1 MIKTGVSLFAG
12 IGGFDL
18 AMERAG
24 INVVATVEWDKHAQ
38 GVLARRFPN
47 TKLYGDI
54 TGVTG
59 EQLISAGFDPANGII
74 TGGFPCQDLSVAGR
88 RAGLIGSRS
97 GLFWEICRLLD
108 ETKAQSFILENVPG
122 LLSSN
127 EGRDMG
133 TVIRAL
139 EERGYSVAWRVLD
152 AQHFGV
158 AQRRRRVFI
167 IGHLGNDWRTPAEI
181 LAIAESSARYSEQ
194 SNTKRK
200 DPTYKTSDG
209 TGSNSLIG
217 SETVG
222 SLQASDYKFPQQQQV
237 HENKIVIQ
245 ASTSLASGKEIANCI
260 SASLYHHGSV
270 VNQDANNG
278 HMVIHETDQQIQAF
292 VKIVRSGARAEDGS
306 LPAEVWAERETAPTL
321 NVMDNNGD
329 SHATVLINDP
339 TFTIFTQNQ
348 RSEVRDLN
356 GVAGALQANSGMNN
370 TNYVS
375 TNVDPTFFYA
385 KSHQDV
391 RIQGDVI
398 NTLAATMG
406 TGGGNTPMVHAI
418 QNTVIGRKD
427 TSGPQGKGY
436 GNEEDPMFTLDT
448 TSPHAVAT
456 PSTVRRLTPVECE
469 RLQGFPDQWTEGQAD
484 SHRYKQLGNAVAVP
498 VVEWIIRR
506 FITAT
511 N

>member
-38 GVLARRFPN
+38 SVLARRFPN

-88 RAGLIGSRS
+88 RAGLSGSRS

-139 EERGYSVAWRVLD
+139 EERGYSIAWRVLD

-181 LAIAESSARYSEQ
+181 LAIAESSARHSEQ
-194 SNTKRK
+194 SNAKRK
-200 DPTYKTSDG
+200 DPTYKTTDG
-209 TGSNSLIG
+209 AGSNSLIG

-245 ASTSLASGKEIANCI
+245 P
-260 SASLYHHGSV
+260 
-270 VNQDANNG
+270 
-278 HMVIHETDQQIQAF
+278 F

-329 SHATVLINDP
+329 SHATVLIN
-339 TFTIFTQNQ
+339 
-348 RSEVRDLN
+348 
-356 GVAGALQANSGMNN
+356 
-370 TNYVS
+370 
-375 TNVDPTFFYA
+375 DPTFFYA

-456 PSTVRRLTPVECE
+456 PSTVRRLTPTECE
-469 RLQGFPDQWTEGQAD
+469 RLQGFPDNWTEGQAD

-506 FITAT
+506 FMTAT

>member
-47 TKLYGDI
+47 SKLYGDI

-59 EQLISAGFDPANGII
+59 EQLIDAGFDSANGII
-74 TGGFPCQDLSVAGR
+74 TGGFPCQDLSLAGR
-88 RAGLIGSRS
+88 RAGLSGSRS

-139 EERGYSVAWRVLD
+139 EERGYSIAWRVLD

-167 IGHLGNDWRTPAEI
+167 VGHLGNDWRTPAEI
-181 LAIAESSARYSEQ
+181 LSIGESSSRYLEQ

-200 DPTYKTSDG
+200 ETSGIIGDGIADSSRAGNFELYDFPKESISPTLNARRAHDTMTYQEVARMQGFGDYQIDQIAGSLKARDYKDATDLVFTDKQTYIQTRVG
-209 TGSNSLIG
+209 NSPTL
-217 SETVG
+217 TVG
-222 SLQASDYKFPQQQQV
+222 SKGMS
-237 HENKIVIQ
+237 IQ
-245 ASTSLASGKEIANCI
+245 
-260 SASLYHHGSV
+260 
-270 VNQDANNG
+270 
-278 HMVIHETDQQIQAF
+278 
-292 VKIVRSGARAEDGS
+292 SGA
-306 LPAEVWAERETAPTL
+306 
-321 NVMDNNGD
+321 
-329 SHATVLINDP
+329 
-339 TFTIFTQNQ
+339 
-348 RSEVRDLN
+348 
-356 GVAGALQANSGMNN
+356 
-370 TNYVS
+370 
-375 TNVDPTFFYA
+375 
-385 KSHQDV
+385 
-391 RIQGDVI
+391 
-398 NTLAATMG
+398 
-406 TGGGNTPMVHAI
+406 
-418 QNTVIGRKD
+418 
-427 TSGPQGKGY
+427 
-436 GNEEDPMFTLDT
+436 
-448 TSPHAVAT
+448 
-456 PSTVRRLTPVECE
+456 TVRRLTPVECE

-511 N
+511 KGAK

>member
-47 TKLYGDI
+47 SKLYGDI

-88 RAGLIGSRS
+88 RAGLSGSRS

-181 LAIAESSARYSEQ
+181 LAIAESSARHSEQ

-200 DPTYKTSDG
+200 DTAGNLVESVRDHNRKRKT
-209 TGSNSLIG
+209 
-217 SETVG
+217 
-222 SLQASDYKFPQQQQV
+222 P
-237 HENKIVIQ
+237 
-245 ASTSLASGKEIANCI
+245 
-260 SASLYHHGSV
+260 
-270 VNQDANNG
+270 
-278 HMVIHETDQQIQAF
+278 F

-306 LPAEVWAERETAPTL
+306 LPAEVWAERDISPTL

-329 SHATVLINDP
+329 SHATVL
-339 TFTIFTQNQ
+339 
-348 RSEVRDLN
+348 
-356 GVAGALQANSGMNN
+356 
-370 TNYVS
+370 
-375 TNVDPTFFYA
+375 NVDHTFFYA

-456 PSTVRRLTPVECE
+456 PATVRRLTPVECE

-498 VVEWIIRR
+498 VVEWIIQR
-506 FITAT
+506 FIQAT

>member
-47 TKLYGDI
+47 SKLYGDI

-88 RAGLIGSRS
+88 RAGLSGSRS

-200 DPTYKTSDG
+200 ETSAI
-209 TGSNSLIG
+209 IG
-217 SETVG
+217 AGITDDSRAGNFE
-222 SLQASDYKFPQQQQV
+222 LYDFP
-237 HENKIVIQ
+237 
-245 ASTSLASGKEIANCI
+245 KE
-260 SASLYHHGSV
+260 SV
-270 VNQDANNG
+270 
-278 HMVIHETDQQIQAF
+278 
-292 VKIVRSGARAEDGS
+292 S
-306 LPAEVWAERETAPTL
+306 PTL
-321 NVMDNNGD
+321 NARRAHDTMTYQEVARMQGFGD
-329 SHATVLINDP
+329 YQIDEIAGSLKARDHKDAT
-339 TFTIFTQNQ
+339 
-348 RSEVRDLN
+348 DL
-356 GVAGALQANSGMNN
+356 VIE
-370 TNYVS
+370 
-375 TNVDPTFFYA
+375 PTFFYA

-406 TGGGNTPMVHAI
+406 TGGGNTPMVHAYDEY
-418 QNTVIGRKD
+418 NDSIGDVHQTLRAGTKQSTGVL
-427 TSGPQGKGY
+427 TS
-436 GNEEDPMFTLDT
+436 
-448 TSPHAVAT
+448 
-456 PSTVRRLTPVECE
+456 STVRRLTPVECE
-469 RLQGFPDQWTEGQAD
+469 RLQGFPDYWTEGQAD

-498 VVEWIIRR
+498 VVQWIIER
-506 FITAT
+506 FIQAT

>member
-38 GVLARRFPN
+38 SVLARRFPN
-47 TKLYGDI
+47 SKLYGDI

-59 EQLISAGFDPANGII
+59 EQLINAGFDPANGII

-108 ETKAQSFILENVPG
+108 ETKAQNFILENVPG

-139 EERGYSVAWRVLD
+139 EERGYSLAWRVLD

-167 IGHLGNDWRTPAEI
+167 IGHLGNNWRTPAEI

-200 DPTYKTSDG
+200 EAARATAKS
-209 TGSNSLIG
+209 TGIFNESSFGQFRTENNSATLKASGGVLGGG
-217 SETVG
+217 SET
-222 SLQASDYKFPQQQQV
+222 LL
-237 HENKIVIQ
+237 IQ
-245 ASTSLASGKEIANCI
+245 P
-260 SASLYHHGSV
+260 
-270 VNQDANNG
+270 
-278 HMVIHETDQQIQAF
+278 F

-306 LPAEVWAERETAPTL
+306 LPAEVWAERDTAPTL

-329 SHATVLINDP
+329 SHATVL
-339 TFTIFTQNQ
+339 
-348 RSEVRDLN
+348 
-356 GVAGALQANSGMNN
+356 
-370 TNYVS
+370 
-375 TNVDPTFFYA
+375 NVDPTFFYA

-427 TSGPQGKGY
+427 TAGPQGKGY

-448 TSPHAVAT
+448 TSPHAVAFHLTQT
-456 PSTVRRLTPVECE
+456 PTSGEVSPTMGSSPGGMGMMNNSTVRRLTPTECE
-469 RLQGFPDQWTEGQAD
+469 RLQGFPDGWTEGQAD

-498 VVEWIIRR
+498 VVEWIIQR
-506 FITAT
+506 FIQAT

>member
-47 TKLYGDI
+47 TKLYGYI

-88 RAGLIGSRS
+88 RAGLSGSRS

-139 EERGYSVAWRVLD
+139 EERGYSIAWRVLD

-167 IGHLGNDWRTPAEI
+167 VGNLGDDWRTPAEI
-181 LAIAESSARYSEQ
+181 LAIAESSARHSEQ

-200 DPTYKTSDG
+200 EVARSVGAGITDDSRAGNFELYDFPKESVSPTLNARRAHDTMTYQEVARMQGFGDYQMDEISGALK
-209 TGSNSLIG
+209 
-217 SETVG
+217 
-222 SLQASDYKFPQQQQV
+222 ARDYKDATDL
-237 HENKIVIQ
+237 VIQ
-245 ASTSLASGKEIANCI
+245 P
-260 SASLYHHGSV
+260 
-270 VNQDANNG
+270 
-278 HMVIHETDQQIQAF
+278 F

-329 SHATVLINDP
+329 SHATVLIN
-339 TFTIFTQNQ
+339 
-348 RSEVRDLN
+348 
-356 GVAGALQANSGMNN
+356 
-370 TNYVS
+370 
-375 TNVDPTFFYA
+375 DPTFFYA

-511 N
+511 Q

>member
-38 GVLARRFPN
+38 SVLARRFPN

-88 RAGLIGSRS
+88 RAGLSGSRS

-139 EERGYSVAWRVLD
+139 EERGYSIAWRVLD

-167 IGHLGNDWRTPAEI
+167 IGNLGDDWRTPAEI
-181 LAIAESSARYSEQ
+181 LAIGESSARYSQQ

-209 TGSNSLIG
+209 AGSNSLIG

-245 ASTSLASGKEIANCI
+245 EVARIQSFGDYEMDEI
-260 SASLYHHGSV
+260 SSS
-270 VNQDANNG
+270 
-278 HMVIHETDQQIQAF
+278 
-292 VKIVRSGARAEDGS
+292 
-306 LPAEVWAERETAPTL
+306 
-321 NVMDNNGD
+321 
-329 SHATVLINDP
+329 
-339 TFTIFTQNQ
+339 
-348 RSEVRDLN
+348 
-356 GVAGALQANSGMNN
+356 LQARDYKGA
-370 TNYVS
+370 TDLVI
-375 TNVDPTFFYA
+375 DPTFFYA
-385 KSHQDV
+385 KNHQDV

-448 TSPHAVAT
+448 TSPHAVAFHMTQT
-456 PSTVRRLTPVECE
+456 PVSGEVSPTMGSSPGGMGMMRNSTVRRLTPVECE

>member
-18 AMERAG
+18 AMQRAG
-24 INVVATVEWDKHAQ
+24 IEVVATVEWDKHAQ
-38 GVLARRFPN
+38 SVLTRRFPN

-59 EQLISAGFDPANGII
+59 EQLINAGFDPANGII

-88 RAGLIGSRS
+88 RAGLTGSRS

-108 ETKAQSFILENVPG
+108 ETKAQNFILENVPG

-133 TVIRAL
+133 TVVRAL

-167 IGHLGNDWRTPAEI
+167 IGHLGNDWRSLAEI
-181 LAIAESSARYSEQ
+181 LAIGESSSRYSKQ
-194 SNTKRK
+194 SNKKRK
-200 DPTYKTSDG
+200 ETSRISGDG
-209 TGSNSLIG
+209 IADDNRAGNFELY
-217 SETVG
+217 
-222 SLQASDYKFPQQQQV
+222 DFP
-237 HENKIVIQ
+237 
-245 ASTSLASGKEIANCI
+245 KEAI
-260 SASLYHHGSV
+260 S
-270 VNQDANNG
+270 
-278 HMVIHETDQQIQAF
+278 
-292 VKIVRSGARAEDGS
+292 
-306 LPAEVWAERETAPTL
+306 PTL
-321 NVMDNNGD
+321 NARRAHDTMTYQEVARMQGFGDYQMDEIAGSLKARD
-329 SHATVLINDP
+329 HKDAT
-339 TFTIFTQNQ
+339 
-348 RSEVRDLN
+348 DL
-356 GVAGALQANSGMNN
+356 V
-370 TNYVS
+370 
-375 TNVDPTFFYA
+375 VDPTFFYA
-385 KSHQDV
+385 KNHQGV
-391 RIQGDVI
+391 RIQNDVI

-448 TSPHAVAT
+448 TSPHAIAFHMTQT
-456 PSTVRRLTPVECE
+456 PVSGEISPTIGSSSNGMGMINRSVVRRLTPVECE
-469 RLQGFPDQWTEGQAD
+469 RLQGFPDNWTEGQAD

-498 VVEWIIRR
+498 VVEWIVDR
-506 FITAT
+506 FIQAT

>member
-47 TKLYGDI
+47 SKLYGDI

-59 EQLISAGFDPANGII
+59 EQLIDAGFDPANGII

-88 RAGLIGSRS
+88 RAGLTGSRS

-139 EERGYSVAWRVLD
+139 EERGYSIAWRVLD

-167 IGHLGNDWRTPAEI
+167 VGHLGNEWRTPAEI

-200 DPTYKTSDG
+200 ETSGIVGDG
-209 TGSNSLIG
+209 IADDSRAGNFELY
-217 SETVG
+217 
-222 SLQASDYKFPQQQQV
+222 DFP
-237 HENKIVIQ
+237 
-245 ASTSLASGKEIANCI
+245 KESI
-260 SASLYHHGSV
+260 S
-270 VNQDANNG
+270 
-278 HMVIHETDQQIQAF
+278 
-292 VKIVRSGARAEDGS
+292 
-306 LPAEVWAERETAPTL
+306 PTL
-321 NVMDNNGD
+321 NARRAHDTMTYQEVARMQGFGD
-329 SHATVLINDP
+329 YQIDE
-339 TFTIFTQNQ
+339 I
-348 RSEVRDLN
+348 
-356 GVAGALQANSGMNN
+356 AGALKARDYKDA
-370 TNYVS
+370 TDLVIE
-375 TNVDPTFFYA
+375 PKIFYA
-385 KSHQDV
+385 NRQDL

-398 NTLAATMG
+398 NTLAARMG
-406 TGGGNTPMVHAI
+406 TGGGNTPMAFHMTQTPVSGEI
-418 QNTVIGRKD
+418 SPTIG
-427 TSGPQGKGY
+427 S
-436 GNEEDPMFTLDT
+436 
-448 TSPHAVAT
+448 SPGGMGMINRSV
-456 PSTVRRLTPVECE
+456 VRRLTPVECE

-498 VVEWIIRR
+498 VVQWIIER
-506 FITAT
+506 FIQAT

>member
-38 GVLARRFPN
+38 SVLARRFPN

-88 RAGLIGSRS
+88 RAGLSGSRS

-108 ETKAQSFILENVPG
+108 ETKAQNFILENVPG

-139 EERGYSVAWRVLD
+139 EERGYSIAWRVLD

-167 IGHLGNDWRTPAEI
+167 VGNLGDDWRTSAEI
-181 LAIAESSARYSEQ
+181 LAIGESSARYSQQ

-200 DPTYKTSDG
+200 ETSGSISDG
-209 TGSNSLIG
+209 IADDNRAGNFELYDFPKESISPTLNARRAHDTMTY
-217 SETVG
+217 SEVARMQG
-222 SLQASDYKFPQQQQV
+222 FGDYQMDEISGALKARDYKDATDL
-237 HENKIVIQ
+237 VIQ
-245 ASTSLASGKEIANCI
+245 P
-260 SASLYHHGSV
+260 
-270 VNQDANNG
+270 
-278 HMVIHETDQQIQAF
+278 F
-292 VKIVRSGARAEDGS
+292 VKIIRSGARAEDGS
-306 LPAEVWAERETAPTL
+306 LPAEVWAERDIAPTL
-321 NVMDNNGD
+321 NIMDNNGE
-329 SHATVLINDP
+329 SHATVL
-339 TFTIFTQNQ
+339 
-348 RSEVRDLN
+348 
-356 GVAGALQANSGMNN
+356 
-370 TNYVS
+370 
-375 TNVDPTFFYA
+375 NVDPTFFYA

-456 PSTVRRLTPVECE
+456 PSTVRRLTPTECE

-506 FITAT
+506 FIQAT

>member
-47 TKLYGDI
+47 SKLYGDI

-59 EQLISAGFDPANGII
+59 EQLIDAGFDPANGII

-88 RAGLIGSRS
+88 RAGLSGSRS

-139 EERGYSVAWRVLD
+139 EERGYSIAWRVLD

-209 TGSNSLIG
+209 AGSNSLIG

-245 ASTSLASGKEIANCI
+245 EVAR
-260 SASLYHHGSV
+260 
-270 VNQDANNG
+270 
-278 HMVIHETDQQIQAF
+278 IQAF
-292 VKIVRSGARAEDGS
+292 GDYE
-306 LPAEVWAERETAPTL
+306 
-321 NVMDNNGD
+321 MDEI
-329 SHATVLINDP
+329 S
-339 TFTIFTQNQ
+339 
-348 RSEVRDLN
+348 SS
-356 GVAGALQANSGMNN
+356 LQARDYKGA
-370 TNYVS
+370 TDLVIE
-375 TNVDPTFFYA
+375 PTFFYA
-385 KSHQDV
+385 KNHQDV

-448 TSPHAVAT
+448 TSPHGVAISFDT
-456 PSTVRRLTPVECE
+456 QFGSNATTFEDMSPTLKASQQPPSVTGSTVRRLTPVECE

-498 VVEWIIRR
+498 VVQWIIER
-506 FITAT
+506 FIQAT

>member
-88 RAGLIGSRS
+88 RAGLTGSRS

-108 ETKAQSFILENVPG
+108 ETKAQNFILENVPG

-200 DPTYKTSDG
+200 ETSGSISDG
-209 TGSNSLIG
+209 IADDSRAGNFELYDFPKESISPTLNARRAHDTMTYQEVARMQGFGDYQMDEISGALK
-217 SETVG
+217 
-222 SLQASDYKFPQQQQV
+222 ARDYKDATDL
-237 HENKIVIQ
+237 VIQ
-245 ASTSLASGKEIANCI
+245 P
-260 SASLYHHGSV
+260 
-270 VNQDANNG
+270 
-278 HMVIHETDQQIQAF
+278 F
-292 VKIVRSGARAEDGS
+292 VKIIRSGARAEDGS

-329 SHATVLINDP
+329 SHATVLIN
-339 TFTIFTQNQ
+339 
-348 RSEVRDLN
+348 
-356 GVAGALQANSGMNN
+356 
-370 TNYVS
+370 
-375 TNVDPTFFYA
+375 DPTFFYA

-456 PSTVRRLTPVECE
+456 NATVRRLTPTECE

-498 VVEWIIRR
+498 VVEWIIKR

>member
-47 TKLYGDI
+47 SKLYGDV

-59 EQLISAGFDPANGII
+59 EQLISAGFDPASGII

-88 RAGLIGSRS
+88 RAGLTGSRS

-127 EGRDMG
+127 GGRDMG

-167 IGHLGNDWRTPAEI
+167 VGRLGNDWRTPAEI
-181 LAIAESSARYSEQ
+181 LAIGESSARHLEQ
-194 SNTKRK
+194 SNAKRK
-200 DPTYKTSDG
+200 ETSGIVGDG
-209 TGSNSLIG
+209 IADDSRAGNFELY
-217 SETVG
+217 
-222 SLQASDYKFPQQQQV
+222 DFP
-237 HENKIVIQ
+237 
-245 ASTSLASGKEIANCI
+245 KESI
-260 SASLYHHGSV
+260 S
-270 VNQDANNG
+270 
-278 HMVIHETDQQIQAF
+278 
-292 VKIVRSGARAEDGS
+292 
-306 LPAEVWAERETAPTL
+306 PTL
-321 NVMDNNGD
+321 NARRAHDTMTYQEVARMQGFGDYQMDEIAGSLKARD
-329 SHATVLINDP
+329 YKAAT
-339 TFTIFTQNQ
+339 
-348 RSEVRDLN
+348 DL
-356 GVAGALQANSGMNN
+356 VI
-370 TNYVS
+370 
-375 TNVDPTFFYA
+375 DPTFFYA

-406 TGGGNTPMVHAI
+406 TGGGNTPMAFHMT
-418 QNTVIGRKD
+418 QTTVSGEISPTIG
-427 TSGPQGKGY
+427 S
-436 GNEEDPMFTLDT
+436 
-448 TSPHAVAT
+448 SPGGMGMINR
-456 PSTVRRLTPVECE
+456 SFVRRLTPMECE

-506 FITAT
+506 FIQAT

>member
-1 MIKTGVSLFAG
+1 MVKTGVSLFAG

-38 GVLARRFPN
+38 SVLARRFPN
-47 TKLYGDI
+47 SKLYGDI

-59 EQLISAGFDPANGII
+59 EQLINAGFDPANGII

-88 RAGLIGSRS
+88 RAGLTGSRS

-139 EERGYSVAWRVLD
+139 EERGYSIAWRVLD

-167 IGHLGNDWRTPAEI
+167 VGNLGDDWRSLTEI
-181 LAIAESSARYSEQ
+181 LAIGESSARYSQQ

-200 DPTYKTSDG
+200 DITGSISDG
-209 TGSNSLIG
+209 IADDNRAGNFELYDFPKESISPTLNARRAHDTMTYQEVARMQGFG
-217 SETVG
+217 
-222 SLQASDYKFPQQQQV
+222 DYQIDEIAGALKARD
-237 HENKIVIQ
+237 HKDATDLVIQ
-245 ASTSLASGKEIANCI
+245 P
-260 SASLYHHGSV
+260 
-270 VNQDANNG
+270 
-278 HMVIHETDQQIQAF
+278 F

-306 LPAEVWAERETAPTL
+306 LPAEVWAERDTAPTL
-321 NVMDNNGD
+321 NVMDNNGETF
-329 SHATVLINDP
+329 ATVL
-339 TFTIFTQNQ
+339 
-348 RSEVRDLN
+348 
-356 GVAGALQANSGMNN
+356 
-370 TNYVS
+370 
-375 TNVDPTFFYA
+375 NVDPTFFYA

-406 TGGGNTPMVHAI
+406 TGGGNTPMAFHMTQTPVSGEISPTIASSPGGMEI
-418 QNTVIGRKD
+418 ITNLNVQAYDEYNDSIGEIHQTLRAGTKQSTGVL
-427 TSGPQGKGY
+427 TS
-436 GNEEDPMFTLDT
+436 
-448 TSPHAVAT
+448 SV
-456 PSTVRRLTPVECE
+456 VRRLTPTECE
-469 RLQGFPDQWTEGQAD
+469 RLQGFPDGWTEGQAD

-498 VVEWIIRR
+498 VVEWIIQR
-506 FITAT
+506 FIQAT

>member
-47 TKLYGDI
+47 SKLYGDI

-59 EQLISAGFDPANGII
+59 EQLINAGFDPANGII

-88 RAGLIGSRS
+88 RAGLSGSRS

-139 EERGYSVAWRVLD
+139 EERGYSIAWRVLD

-167 IGHLGNDWRTPAEI
+167 VGHLGNDWRTPAEI
-181 LAIAESSARYSEQ
+181 LAVAESSARHSEQ

-200 DPTYKTSDG
+200 DPTYKTTDG
-209 TGSNSLIG
+209 AGSNSLIG

-278 HMVIHETDQQIQAF
+278 HMVIHETNQQIQPF
-292 VKIVRSGARAEDGS
+292 VKIIRSGARAEDGS

-329 SHATVLINDP
+329 SHATVLIN
-339 TFTIFTQNQ
+339 
-348 RSEVRDLN
+348 
-356 GVAGALQANSGMNN
+356 
-370 TNYVS
+370 
-375 TNVDPTFFYA
+375 DPTFFYA

-456 PSTVRRLTPVECE
+456 PSTVRRLTPTECE

>member
-38 GVLARRFPN
+38 SVLARRFPN

-59 EQLISAGFDPANGII
+59 EQLINAGFDPANGII

-88 RAGLIGSRS
+88 RAGLTGSRS

-139 EERGYSVAWRVLD
+139 EERGYSIAWRVLD

-167 IGHLGNDWRTPAEI
+167 IGHLGNDWRTSAEI
-181 LAIAESSARYSEQ
+181 LAIGESSARYSEQ
-194 SNTKRK
+194 SNAKRK
-200 DPTYKTSDG
+200 EVAGSISAGITDDSRAGNFELYDFPKESISPTLNARRAHDTMTYQEVARMQGFGDYQ
-209 TGSNSLIG
+209 ID
-217 SETVG
+217 EIAG
-222 SLQASDYKFPQQQQV
+222 SLKARDHKDATDL
-237 HENKIVIQ
+237 VIQ
-245 ASTSLASGKEIANCI
+245 P
-260 SASLYHHGSV
+260 
-270 VNQDANNG
+270 
-278 HMVIHETDQQIQAF
+278 F

-306 LPAEVWAERETAPTL
+306 LPAEVWAERDTAPTL
-321 NVMDNNGD
+321 NVMDNN
-329 SHATVLINDP
+329 SETFATVL
-339 TFTIFTQNQ
+339 
-348 RSEVRDLN
+348 
-356 GVAGALQANSGMNN
+356 
-370 TNYVS
+370 
-375 TNVDPTFFYA
+375 NVDPTFFDA

-406 TGGGNTPMVHAI
+406 TGGGNTPMVFEPKSAFEENWAESQVKNALRASASKSSHAVI
-418 QNTVIGRKD
+418 QN
-427 TSGPQGKGY
+427 P
-436 GNEEDPMFTLDT
+436 
-448 TSPHAVAT
+448 
-456 PSTVRRLTPVECE
+456 TVRRLTPTECE
-469 RLQGFPDQWTEGQAD
+469 RLQGFPDNWTEGQAD

-498 VVEWIIRR
+498 VVEWIIQR
-506 FITAT
+506 FIQAT

>member
-38 GVLARRFPN
+38 GVLARRFRN

-88 RAGLIGSRS
+88 RAGLTGSRS

-108 ETKAQSFILENVPG
+108 ETKAQNFILENVPG

-200 DPTYKTSDG
+200 ET
-209 TGSNSLIG
+209 TGI
-217 SETVG
+217 VG
-222 SLQASDYKFPQQQQV
+222 EGIADDRRAGNFELYDFP
-237 HENKIVIQ
+237 
-245 ASTSLASGKEIANCI
+245 KESI
-260 SASLYHHGSV
+260 S
-270 VNQDANNG
+270 
-278 HMVIHETDQQIQAF
+278 
-292 VKIVRSGARAEDGS
+292 
-306 LPAEVWAERETAPTL
+306 PTL
-321 NVMDNNGD
+321 NARRAHDTMTYQEVARMQGFGDYQMDEIAGSLKARDHKDATDLVIDLIAFHMKQTPVSGEISPTIGSSSGGMGIITNSKVQAYDEYNDSIGD
-329 SHATVLINDP
+329 IHQTLRAGTKQSTGVL
-339 TFTIFTQNQ
+339 
-348 RSEVRDLN
+348 
-356 GVAGALQANSGMNN
+356 
-370 TNYVS
+370 
-375 TNVDPTFFYA
+375 
-385 KSHQDV
+385 
-391 RIQGDVI
+391 
-398 NTLAATMG
+398 
-406 TGGGNTPMVHAI
+406 
-418 QNTVIGRKD
+418 
-427 TSGPQGKGY
+427 TS
-436 GNEEDPMFTLDT
+436 
-448 TSPHAVAT
+448 SV
-456 PSTVRRLTPVECE
+456 VRRLTPVECE

>member
-18 AMERAG
+18 AMQRAG
-24 INVVATVEWDKHAQ
+24 IEVVATVEWDKHAQ
-38 GVLARRFPN
+38 SVLTRRFPD

-59 EQLISAGFDPANGII
+59 EQLINAGFDPANGII

-88 RAGLIGSRS
+88 RAGLTGSRS

-108 ETKAQSFILENVPG
+108 ETKAQNFILENVPG

-167 IGHLGNDWRTPAEI
+167 IGHLGNDWRSLAEI
-181 LAIAESSARYSEQ
+181 LAIGESSSRYSEQ
-194 SNTKRK
+194 SNKKRK
-200 DPTYKTSDG
+200 ETSRIPGDGIADDNRAGNFELYDFPKEAISPTLNARRAHDTMTYQEVARMQGFGDYQMDE
-209 TGSNSLIG
+209 IA
-217 SETVG
+217 G
-222 SLQASDYKFPQQQQV
+222 SLKARDHKDATDL
-237 HENKIVIQ
+237 VIQ
-245 ASTSLASGKEIANCI
+245 P
-260 SASLYHHGSV
+260 
-270 VNQDANNG
+270 
-278 HMVIHETDQQIQAF
+278 F

-321 NVMDNNGD
+321 NVMDNNGE

-339 TFTIFTQNQ
+339 TF
-348 RSEVRDLN
+348 
-356 GVAGALQANSGMNN
+356 
-370 TNYVS
+370 
-375 TNVDPTFFYA
+375 FYA
-385 KSHQDV
+385 KNHQGV

-448 TSPHAVAT
+448 TSPHAIAFHMTQT
-456 PSTVRRLTPVECE
+456 PVSGEISPTIGSSSNGMGMINRSVVRRLTPVECE
-469 RLQGFPDQWTEGQAD
+469 RLQGFPDNWTEGQAD

-498 VVEWIIRR
+498 VVEWIIDR
-506 FITAT
+506 FIQAT

>member
-1 MIKTGVSLFAG
+1 MIKTGVSLFSG

-24 INVVATVEWDKHAQ
+24 IEVVATVEWDKHAQ
-38 GVLARRFPN
+38 SVLTRRFPN

-59 EQLISAGFDPANGII
+59 EQLINAGFDPANGII

-88 RAGLIGSRS
+88 RAGLSGSRS

-167 IGHLGNDWRTPAEI
+167 VGNLGDDWRTLAEI
-181 LAIAESSARYSEQ
+181 LAIGESSARYSEQ
-194 SNTKRK
+194 SNAKRK
-200 DPTYKTSDG
+200 DPTYKTTDG
-209 TGSNSLIG
+209 AGSNSLIG

-245 ASTSLASGKEIANCI
+245 EVARIQSFGDYEMDDISGSLQARDYKGATD
-260 SASLYHHGSV
+260 L
-270 VNQDANNG
+270 
-278 HMVIHETDQQIQAF
+278 VIQPF

-321 NVMDNNGD
+321 NVMDNNGETF
-329 SHATVLINDP
+329 ATVL
-339 TFTIFTQNQ
+339 
-348 RSEVRDLN
+348 
-356 GVAGALQANSGMNN
+356 
-370 TNYVS
+370 
-375 TNVDPTFFYA
+375 NVDPTFFYA
-385 KSHQDV
+385 KTHQDV
-391 RIQGDVI
+391 RIQGEAL
-398 NTLAATMG
+398 NTLQASMG
-406 TGGGNTPMVHAI
+406 TGGGNTPMVH
-418 QNTVIGRKD
+418 Q
-427 TSGPQGKGY
+427 
-436 GNEEDPMFTLDT
+436 
-448 TSPHAVAT
+448 
-456 PSTVRRLTPVECE
+456 STVRRLTPIECE
-469 RLQGFPDQWTEGQAD
+469 RLQGFPDNWTEGQAD

-498 VVEWIIRR
+498 VVEWIIQR
-506 FITAT
+506 FIQAT

>member
-88 RAGLIGSRS
+88 RAGLSGSRS

-139 EERGYSVAWRVLD
+139 EERGYSIAWRVLD

-200 DPTYKTSDG
+200 EVAGSISDG
-209 TGSNSLIG
+209 IADDSRAGNFELY
-217 SETVG
+217 
-222 SLQASDYKFPQQQQV
+222 DFP
-237 HENKIVIQ
+237 
-245 ASTSLASGKEIANCI
+245 KESI
-260 SASLYHHGSV
+260 S
-270 VNQDANNG
+270 
-278 HMVIHETDQQIQAF
+278 
-292 VKIVRSGARAEDGS
+292 
-306 LPAEVWAERETAPTL
+306 PTL
-321 NVMDNNGD
+321 NARRAHDTMTYQEVARMQGFGD
-329 SHATVLINDP
+329 YQIDE
-339 TFTIFTQNQ
+339 I
-348 RSEVRDLN
+348 
-356 GVAGALQANSGMNN
+356 AGALKARDHKDATDLIIQ
-370 TNYVS
+370 
-375 TNVDPTFFYA
+375 PEFFYA
-385 KSHQDV
+385 NRQDM

-398 NTLAATMG
+398 NTLSARMG
-406 TGGGNTPMVHAI
+406 TGGGNTPMVH
-418 QNTVIGRKD
+418 
-427 TSGPQGKGY
+427 
-436 GNEEDPMFTLDT
+436 E
-448 TSPHAVAT
+448 
-456 PSTVRRLTPVECE
+456 STVRRLTPAECE

-498 VVEWIIRR
+498 VVQWIIER
-506 FITAT
+506 FIQAT

>member
-1 MIKTGVSLFAG
+1 MNNKGESMIKTGVSLFAG

-47 TKLYGDI
+47 SKLYGDI

-59 EQLISAGFDPANGII
+59 EQLIDAGFDPANGII

-88 RAGLIGSRS
+88 RAGLSGSRS

-139 EERGYSVAWRVLD
+139 EERGYSIAWRVLD

-167 IGHLGNDWRTPAEI
+167 VGHLGNDWRTPAEI
-181 LAIAESSARYSEQ
+181 LSIGESSARYSEQ

-200 DPTYKTSDG
+200 ETSG
-209 TGSNSLIG
+209 IIG
-217 SETVG
+217 EG
-222 SLQASDYKFPQQQQV
+222 IADDCRAGNFELYDFP
-237 HENKIVIQ
+237 
-245 ASTSLASGKEIANCI
+245 KE
-260 SASLYHHGSV
+260 SV
-270 VNQDANNG
+270 
-278 HMVIHETDQQIQAF
+278 
-292 VKIVRSGARAEDGS
+292 S
-306 LPAEVWAERETAPTL
+306 PTL
-321 NVMDNNGD
+321 NARRAHDTMTYQEVARMQGFGD
-329 SHATVLINDP
+329 YQIDE
-339 TFTIFTQNQ
+339 I
-348 RSEVRDLN
+348 
-356 GVAGALQANSGMNN
+356 AGALKARDYKDA
-370 TNYVS
+370 TDLVIE
-375 TNVDPTFFYA
+375 PKIFYA
-385 KSHQDV
+385 NRQDL

-398 NTLAATMG
+398 NTLAARMK
-406 TGGGNTPMVHAI
+406 TGGGNTPMAFHMTQTPVSGEI
-418 QNTVIGRKD
+418 SPTIG
-427 TSGPQGKGY
+427 S
-436 GNEEDPMFTLDT
+436 
-448 TSPHAVAT
+448 SPGGMGMINRSV
-456 PSTVRRLTPVECE
+456 VRRLTPVECE

-498 VVEWIIRR
+498 VVQWIIER
-506 FITAT
+506 FIQAT

>member
-24 INVVATVEWDKHAQ
+24 INVVASVEWDKHAQ
-38 GVLARRFPN
+38 SVLTRRFPN

-59 EQLISAGFDPANGII
+59 EQLINAGFNPANGII

-88 RAGLIGSRS
+88 RAGLGGSRS

-167 IGHLGNDWRTPAEI
+167 VGNLGDEWRTPAEI
-181 LAIAESSARYSEQ
+181 LAIGESSARYLEQ

-217 SETVG
+217 FETVG

-245 ASTSLASGKEIANCI
+245 P
-260 SASLYHHGSV
+260 
-270 VNQDANNG
+270 
-278 HMVIHETDQQIQAF
+278 F

-306 LPAEVWAERETAPTL
+306 LPAEVWAERDTAPTL
-321 NVMDNNGD
+321 NVMDNNGE
-329 SHATVLINDP
+329 SRATVL
-339 TFTIFTQNQ
+339 
-348 RSEVRDLN
+348 
-356 GVAGALQANSGMNN
+356 
-370 TNYVS
+370 
-375 TNVDPTFFYA
+375 NVDSTFFYA

-391 RIQGDVI
+391 RIQGEVI

-436 GNEEDPMFTLDT
+436 GNEGDPMFTLDT
-448 TSPHAVAT
+448 TSPHAIAFQLSGDRSNPSVSVSDKAYCI
-456 PSTVRRLTPVECE
+456 PANPMSDRGQSVQYSSTVRRLTPTECE
-469 RLQGFPDQWTEGQAD
+469 RLQGFPDGWTEGQAD

-498 VVEWIIRR
+498 VVEWIIQR
-506 FITAT
+506 FMQAMKGQDDYI
-511 N
+511 